1 MHSRP
6 LATVAVL
13 LACALAVAGCNGD
26 DPAPTTSSS
35 STSTPSPSVSGSP
48 EPSPTK
54 ALTPAEQDLRS
65 AGEAVTQYWRVIDE
79 VASDPAVSLNV
90 LATVARAQA
99 LEQWQ
104 TTLAEFRTKQW
115 KQVGAS
121 TVRGLVPS
129 TADGEFFTVTAC
141 VDVSDLDVVDGDG
154 KSVVVVSRPAQQQFT
169 YQVVK
174 AAEGF
179 FVTQDTLEGRPCAA

>member
-54 ALTPAEQDLRS
+54 ALTPAERDLLL
-65 AGEAVTQYWRVIDE
+65 AAHLL
-79 VASDPAVSLNV
+79 VAKEDD
-90 LATVARAQA
+90 VARAQA

-154 KSVVVVSRPAQQQFT
+154 KSVVVASRPAQQQFT

-174 AAEGF
+174 ATEGF